1 MPDSF
6 DVVILGGGPGGYVA
20 ALRAAQLGAK
30 TAIVEKD
37 RLGGTCL
44 VRGCIPTKAL
54 LQSSELYSLAKSG
67 AEFGVITGALSF
79 DWAAAQKRKTAVVDQ
94 LVKGVEG
101 LLKAGGITV
110 YRGAARL
117 GGKGVVSVGGDTIQA
132 KDIVIATGSAVA
144 RIPLKGAEH
153 TIDSDQILELKEMPS
168 RLAVIGGGVVG
179 MEFAAMFAML
189 GSKVTVFEMLP
200 QVLPMVDADL
210 VNVYAKHLAGL
221 GGTIH
226 TNSKV
231 AEVAKLKGALQV
243 RFSEGGEGGSVDA
256 DQVLLAVGRAPY
268 TEGLGAEEAGVKL
281 ERGRVVVDEHLRTTA
296 PGVWAIGDV
305 IGGIMLAHVASYE
318 GVCAV
323 ENIAG
328 HTQRTPD
335 YHAAPNCIYTDPEIA
350 HVGLGEKEAKEK
362 GLDVKIGKFPFAA
375 SGRALTLGQSEG
387 FVKVVADSSSGRILG
402 AHIIGPRATDLI
414 AEATLAVQNGLTM
427 EQLDLTIHAHPT
439 LPEAL
444 MEAALAAQGRA
455 IHIAN
460 RRTAASA
467 PPPALRAT
475 SPASG
480 EDESTPSPAVR
491 ATSPASGEDTAAASV
506 TPPAVRATSPTS
518 GEDESTPSPAVRATS
533 PHSGEDNVQVVASVK
548 PPKSPPPH
556 IAITAKG
563 LELTKGN
570 RDYLL
575 GLHRQMQFIRR
586 FEERTQEQYTK
597 AKIGGYC
604 HLNIGE
610 EATVVG
616 GILSL
621 KLSDYIFTS
630 YREHGHAIARGID
643 PKAVMAELFGKET
656 GTSHGRGGSM
666 HMFDA
671 DLRFMGGYGIVGGHL
686 PLAVG
691 GGFAVRYKKAKD
703 VVFCMF
709 GDGAT
714 NIGAFHESLNF
725 AKVFKLPVVWF
736 CINNRYGMGTPVE
749 ASSAVADIYKKACA
763 YDMESIQIDGMNL
776 REVLLKTSEVVEK
789 TRADSEPRFIE
800 ALCYRFKGH
809 SVVDPDKYRSLED
822 KERYRKADPI
832 VAFEHELEKAKL
844 ADEEYFKK
852 VRMEVDAEVQH
863 VIRYADESPDP
874 KTEDLYRFTYAGEW
888 EDRPE
893 LRGDPL

>member
-1 MPDSF
+1 MAGSF
-6 DVVILGGGPGGYVA
+6 DVVVIGGGPGGYVA

-30 TAIVEKD
+30 TAVVEKD
-37 RLGGTCL
+37 RVGGTCL

-54 LQSSELYSLAKSG
+54 LQSSELYTLAKGG
-67 AEFGVITGALSF
+67 APFGLVADKIGF
-79 DWAAAQKRKTAVVDQ
+79 DWPAAQKRKSGVVDQ

-101 LLKAGGITV
+101 LFKAGGVTLV
-110 YRGAARL
+110 RGSASL
-117 GGKGVVSVGGDTIQA
+117 GGNGVVDVSGDRLQA
-132 KDIVIATGSAVA
+132 KDIISATGSAIA

-153 TIDSDQILELKEMPS
+153 TIDSDQILELKEIPA

-179 MEFAAMFAML
+179 MEFAAMFAAL

-200 QVLPMVDADL
+200 QILPMVDADL
-210 VNVYAKHLAGL
+210 VAAYAKHLAGI
-221 GGTIH
+221 GGEIH
-226 TNSKV
+226 TSAKV
-231 AEVAKLKGALQV
+231 EEVVKGKGGLQV
-243 RFSEGGEGGSVDA
+243 RFSSGGEGGSIDA
-256 DQVLLAVGRAPY
+256 DQVLLAVGRVPY
-268 TEGLGAEEAGVKL
+268 TQGLEAEKAGVKL
-281 ERGRVVVDEHLRTTA
+281 DRGRVVVDEHLHTSA
-296 PGVWAIGDV
+296 DGVWAIGDV

-318 GVCAV
+318 GLVAV
-323 ENIAG
+323 DNIVG
-328 HTQRTPD
+328 HANRTPD
-335 YHAAPNCIYTDPEIA
+335 YHAAPNCIYTEPEIA

-387 FVKVVADSSSGRILG
+387 FVKVISDASSGKLLG
-402 AHIIGPRATDLI
+402 AHIVGPRATDLI
-414 AEATLAVQNGLTM
+414 AEATLAIQNGLTL
-427 EQLDLTIHAHPT
+427 EQIDLTIHAHPT
-439 LPEAL
+439 LPESL

-455 IHIAN
+455 IHIPN
-460 RRTAASA
+460 RRSASSI
-467 PPPALRAT
+467 PPPGSAMRAEPT
-475 SPASG
+475 SPPGGEVTASKNG
-480 EDESTPSPAVR
+480 ETSQAQNREQHMTAPA
-491 ATSPASGEDTAAASV
+491 
-506 TPPAVRATSPTS
+506 
-518 GEDESTPSPAVRATS
+518 
-533 PHSGEDNVQVVASVK
+533 
-548 PPKSPPPH
+548 KSPPPPT
-556 IAITAKG
+556 AITPKS
-563 LELTKGN
+563 LELKKEN
-570 RDYLL
+570 RDFLL
-575 GLHRQMQFIRR
+575 GLHREMQLIRR
-586 FEERTQEQYTK
+586 FEERAQEQYTK
-597 AKIGGYC
+597 ARIGGYC

-616 GILSL
+616 GVKALQSN
-621 KLSDYIFTS
+621 DYIFTS

-671 DLRFMGGYGIVGGHL
+671 NLRFMGGYGIVGGHL

-691 GGFAVRYKKAKD
+691 GGWAVKYRKEKD

-749 ASSAVADIYKKACA
+749 AASAVADIYKKACA

-776 REVLLKTSEVVEK
+776 REVMLKTSEIVEK

-809 SVVDPDKYRSLED
+809 SVVDPDKYRSAED
-822 KERYRKADPI
+822 KEKFRKADPI
-832 VAFEHELEKAKL
+832 VAFEHELEKSGL

-852 VRMEVDAEVQH
+852 VRQEIDAEVQE
-863 VIRYADESPDP
+863 VIRFADESPDP
-874 KTEDLYRFTYAGEW
+874 KPEDLYKYAYAGEW
-888 EDRPE
+888 ENRPE

>member
-1 MPDSF
+1 
-6 DVVILGGGPGGYVA
+6 VVIGGGPGGYVA

-30 TAIVEKD
+30 TAIIEKD

-54 LQSSELYSLAKSG
+54 LQSSELYSLARSG
-67 AEFGVITGALSF
+67 AEFGLVAPQVGF
-79 DWAAAQKRKTAVVDQ
+79 DWAAAQKRKTGVVDQ

-101 LLKAGGITV
+101 LLKAGGVTTIN
-110 YRGAARL
+110 GAGCL
-117 GGKGVVSVGGDTIQA
+117 EGKGVVDVAGERVLA

-144 RIPLKGAEH
+144 RIPLKGAEL
-153 TIDSDQILELKEMPS
+153 TIDSDQILELAEVPT

-179 MEFAAMFAML
+179 MEFAAMFAAL
-189 GSKVTVFEMLP
+189 GSKVTVLEMLP
-200 QVLPMVDADL
+200 QILPMVEADL
-210 VNVYAKHLAGL
+210 VNVYTKHLAGM
-221 GGTIH
+221 GAEVH
-226 TNSKV
+226 TSSKV
-231 AEVAKLKGALQV
+231 AEVVKTKGGLQV
-243 RFSEGGEGGSVDA
+243 RFSSGSESGAVDA
-256 DQVLLAVGRAPY
+256 DQVLLAVGRVPF
-268 TEGLGAEEAGVKL
+268 TQGLEAENAGVKL
-281 ERGRVVVDEHLRTTA
+281 ERGRVVVDDHLRTTA
-296 PGVWAIGDV
+296 DGVWAIGDV

-328 HTQRTPD
+328 GANRTPD

-350 HVGLGEKEAKEK
+350 HVGLGEKEAKAQ
-362 GLDVKIGKFPFAA
+362 GLEVKVGRFPFAA
-375 SGRALTLGQSEG
+375 SGRALTLGHSEG
-387 FVKVVADSSSGRILG
+387 FVKVVADARSGVLLG

-414 AEATLAVQNGLTM
+414 AEATLAVQNGLTL
-427 EQLDLTIHAHPT
+427 EQIDLTMHAHPT
-439 LPEAL
+439 LPESL

-460 RRTAASA
+460 RRTSAAAAAA
-467 PPPALRAT
+467 PAPIASDAT
-475 SPASG
+475 SPAKR
-480 EDESTPSPAVR
+480 EVNNRE
-491 ATSPASGEDTAAASV
+491 
-506 TPPAVRATSPTS
+506 
-518 GEDESTPSPAVRATS
+518 
-533 PHSGEDNVQVVASVK
+533 QQMVAPVK
-548 PPKSPPPH
+548 PPSPPP
-556 IAITAKG
+556 TSSSVPVSEKS

-570 RDYLL
+570 RDHLL
-575 GLHRQMQFIRR
+575 GLHRRMQFIRR

-616 GILSL
+616 GILAL
-621 KLSDYIFTS
+621 KKDDYIFTS

-643 PKAVMAELFGKET
+643 PRAVMAELFGKET

-666 HMFDA
+666 HMFDS

-691 GGFAVRYKKAKD
+691 GGWAVKYRKEKD

-749 ASSAVADIYKKACA
+749 AASAVKDIYKKACA

-776 REVLLKTSEVVEK
+776 REVMLRTSEIVEA

-809 SVVDPDKYRSLED
+809 SVVDPDKYRSAED
-822 KERYRKADPI
+822 KEKFRKADPI
-832 VAFEHELEKAKL
+832 VAFEHELEKNGL
-844 ADEEYFKK
+844 ADEEYFKAL
-852 VRMEVDAEVQH
+852 RQEIDAEVQDI
-863 VIRYADESPDP
+863 IRYADESPDP
-874 KTEDLYRFTYAGEW
+874 SPDDLYKFAYADEW
-888 EDRPE
+888 DNRPE
-893 LRGDPL
+893 LRGNPL